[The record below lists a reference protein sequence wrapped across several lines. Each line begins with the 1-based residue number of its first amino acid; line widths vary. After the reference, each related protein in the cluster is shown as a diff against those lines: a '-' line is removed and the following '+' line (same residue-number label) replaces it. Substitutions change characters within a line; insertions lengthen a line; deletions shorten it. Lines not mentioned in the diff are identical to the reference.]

1 MITSHLFS
9 NSCHKF
15 NKYQINFNLKFLF
28 NRYLNLK
35 LPYIL
40 KTYIPNFNII
50 DKIIF
55 SSFQAIPSATFEP
68 IQEIH
73 RTVCEIST
81 KRCRSL
87 VNQAIIMNQ
96 YSAIVLSLSHSL
108 SLHTYIHIHATLF
121 LCFCPP
127 VCLSICLYVRAWN
140 RLRFAAPRNASFHS
154 SVFTSTNVIILKTY
168 LHS

>member
-15 NKYQINFNLKFLF
+15 NKQTNFNLKFLF

-108 SLHTYIHIHATLF
+108 SLHTYIYMLLF
-121 LCFCPP
+121 FSAS
-127 VCLSICLYVRAWN
+127 VRLSVYL
-140 RLRFAAPRNASFHS
+140 
-154 SVFTSTNVIILKTY
+154 SVFTCEHEIDFASRHRETPPFIRASSLQRM
-168 LHS
+168 

>member
-15 NKYQINFNLKFLF
+15 NKYQTNFNLKFLF

-87 VNQAIIMNQ
+87 VNQPIIMNQ
-96 YSAIVLSLSHSL
+96 YSAIVLSLSLTL
-108 SLHTYIHIHATLF
+108 STYIHTYTCYSFSLLLSA
-121 LCFCPP
+121 
-127 VCLSICLYVRAWN
+127 CLSIYLSLRA
-140 RLRFAAPRNASFHS
+140 SM
-154 SVFTSTNVIILKTY
+154 K
-168 LHS
+168 

>member
-15 NKYQINFNLKFLF
+15 NKYQTNFNLKFLF

-96 YSAIVLSLSHSL
+96 YSAIVLSLSLTL
-108 SLHTYIHIHATLF
+108 STYIHTYIYMLLF
-121 LCFCPP
+121 FSASVRLS
-127 VCLSICLYVRAWN
+127 VCLS
-140 RLRFAAPRNASFHS
+140 
-154 SVFTSTNVIILKTY
+154 VFTCEHEIDFASRHRETPPFIRASSLQRM
-168 LHS
+168 

>member
-15 NKYQINFNLKFLF
+15 NKYQTNFNLKFLF

-96 YSAIVLSLSHSL
+96 YSAIVLSLSLTL
-108 SLHTYIHIHATLF
+108 STYIHTYTCYSFSLLLSA
-121 LCFCPP
+121 
-127 VCLSICLYVRAWN
+127 CLSIYLSLRA
-140 RLRFAAPRNASFHS
+140 SM
-154 SVFTSTNVIILKTY
+154 K
-168 LHS
+168 

>member
-1 MITSHLFS
+1 MITSHLSS

-15 NKYQINFNLKFLF
+15 NKYQTNFNLKFLF

-96 YSAIVLSLSHSL
+96 YSAIVLSLSLTL
-108 SLHTYIHIHATLF
+108 SLYIHTYTCYSFSLLLSA
-121 LCFCPP
+121 
-127 VCLSICLYVRAWN
+127 CLSIYLSLRA
-140 RLRFAAPRNASFHS
+140 SM
-154 SVFTSTNVIILKTY
+154 K
-168 LHS
+168 